1 MRPELV
7 GAKQTRLV
15 MGKHSGRHAL
25 KQRMLELGYR
35 MNEEDLARL
44 FERFK
49 ALADKK
55 KGITDADLQAL
66 VSDELYQPKEYFKLD
81 GLQVA
86 CGTMGMP
93 TATVRLVGPD
103 NQVLIQASVGTGPV
117 DAAYKAVDAIINA
130 PNDLLEFVIHAVTEG
145 IDAIGEV
152 TVRIE
157 SSAAGQV
164 IGAQSEVDQL
174 RTFGGYGADT
184 DIIVASVK
192 AYLSA
197 LNKLLAATGQYE
209 TAGEAAGTEA

>member
-1 MRPELV
+1 
-7 GAKQTRLV
+7 
-15 MGKHSGRHAL
+15 
-25 KQRMLELGYR
+25 MLELGYR
-35 MNEEDLARL
+35 IEEDGLVRL

-49 ALADKK
+49 LLADKK
-55 KGITDADLQAL
+55 KGITDADLEAL

-93 TATVRLVGPD
+93 TATVRLFGPD
-103 NQVLIQASVGTGPV
+103 NQAHVHASVGTGPV
-117 DAAYKAVDAIINA
+117 DAAYKAVDAIIQA
-130 PNDLLEFVIHAVTEG
+130 PNNLLEFVIHAVTEG

-164 IGAQSEVDQL
+164 IDAQSEVDQL

-209 TAGEAAGTEA
+209 TAGKAAAH